1 MLFGRPIVQSRKN
14 LIPSALIPS
23 AVIRSALASLAVLGL
38 AGCQLP
44 QAQTGAQ
51 APSGFHPT
59 RFATL
64 PGWSAAQAQAG
75 LRAFQRSCAALS
87 VLPEDQKLGGANL
100 GIPAI
105 NQAGAWRPACQAA
118 KAVPP
123 GNPAAAETFFTRYF
137 APYASNAATRLTG
150 YFEPSFKGSE
160 IPLAGYNFPVYG
172 KPDDLVTINLGRF
185 KPALKGQTL
194 TGRLRLQKLV
204 PYYSRAAINQGALNS
219 GGHAVGWLRS
229 ASDAYLL
236 QLQGVGRMRL
246 PDGTLVDL
254 VFDGT
259 NGRQY
264 TPIGKILAAK
274 GDLPAN
280 DLSVQSII
288 TWLQAHPHQA
298 TAIMNQNRNYVFFKR
313 IKNIPHHLGAPGAL
327 GVPLTPRHSLAV
339 AAGAIPL
346 GAPVYVSAPGF
357 ARLTAA
363 QDIDVDAK
371 GADAAQIFFGIG
383 AKAEATA
390 GAFLQTGQIYVLL
403 PRPISPSNAG

>member
-1 MLFGRPIVQSRKN
+1 MHPRKN
-14 LIPSALIPS
+14 RA
-23 AVIRSALASLAVLGL
+23 RSALAILAVLGL

-44 QAQTGAQ
+44 QAQTGAN

-59 RFATL
+59 RFTAL

-75 LRAFQRSCAALS
+75 LHAFQRSCAALS
-87 VLPEDQKLGGANL
+87 VLPEDQKLGGTGL
-100 GIPAI
+100 GMPTI
-105 NQAGAWRPACQAA
+105 NQAGAWRPACAAA

-137 APYASNAATRLTG
+137 TPYASNAPTRLTG

-160 IPLAGYNFPVYG
+160 IPLAGYDFPVYG
-172 KPDDLVTINLGRF
+172 KPDDLVTINLGGF
-185 KPALKGQTL
+185 KPTLRGQRL

-204 PYYSRAAINQGALNS
+204 PYYSRAAINNGALS
-219 GGHAVGWLRS
+219 RSGHAVGWLRS
-229 ASDAYLL
+229 AANAYLL
-236 QLQGVGRMRL
+236 QLQGFGRMRL

-254 VFDGT
+254 AFDGT
-259 NGRQY
+259 NGRHY

-288 TWLQAHPHQA
+288 TWLQAHPQQA
-298 TAIMNQNRNYVFFKR
+298 PAMMNQNRNYVFFKR
-313 IKNIPHHLGAPGAL
+313 IKNIPHNLGAPGAL
-327 GVPLTPRHSLAV
+327 GVPLTKRHSIAV
-339 AAGAIPL
+339 AAGSIPL
-346 GAPVYVSAPGF
+346 GAPVYVTAPGF

-363 QDIDVDAK
+363 QDIDIAAK
-371 GADAAQIFFGIG
+371 GADAAQIFFGVG
-383 AKAEATA
+383 ANAETQA

-403 PRPISPSNAG
+403 PRPISPNNAG